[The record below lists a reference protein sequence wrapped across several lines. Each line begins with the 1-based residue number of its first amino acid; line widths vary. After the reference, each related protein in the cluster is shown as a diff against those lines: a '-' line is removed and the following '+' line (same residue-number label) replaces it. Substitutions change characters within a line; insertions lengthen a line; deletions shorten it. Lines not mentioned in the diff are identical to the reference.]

1 MAAKEYI
8 TLNTD
13 FTKEKTLVGA
23 AGPAAAAT
31 VAGAGIEVLDAAIA
45 AEGYFVKKISAFDDD
60 TIALIRVVK
69 PVAAGAAAP
78 AAAADNHVYLYQ
90 LRAMTDQQVEALYDA
105 INAAINGLDVPAG
118 AAAPAQPPPFAN
130 KLALF
135 NRYPGFSAIVDR
147 ANASANAIADAAL
160 AAGAAQVAAAASPEA
175 AARAAAA
182 NRAVDA
188 ATNLATTDRKRVIT
202 FAESIDFLRALI
214 QPTRASMISRVLSSN
229 TPSALL
235 VLPDKRIAVGN
246 NDGSIDVWRAPVAP
260 EEVVPPGTTREF
272 HVDGNPL
279 PVAGAAAPA
288 PANAS
293 HTGSINAIIQVKGT
307 GNNYHIITGGQD
319 GLIKIWPNPLAAN
332 PLFTLKNQNGDAIIS
347 LLALP
352 SGNIISGDITGNIR
366 LWNIQAKL
374 SDNTQEIPQSSKL
387 VEHGAPVS
395 LLHLLADGSIVS
407 ANDNTIKLWSR
418 DLARETVI
426 QDGNGNG
433 TSLMATVNGVLITT
447 SGGEIKIWPTNLTSG
462 KRAKEGVEGHD
473 SRIKSILTFP
483 NNTLVTIDEDNKV
496 KLWTVSNA
504 ANAAQTRVSCLRAN
518 LRSGVFKTL
527 INIAGEEVQV
537 EEAGFN
543 RNQHHNKVSFSEKYF
558 PDATGEFMQCAK
570 NTFMMVFGSNKEVN
584 DNNPIPP
591 CKKEDRE
598 LILGGLRH
606 RYATLTNDIISIKQN
621 GGVQDGVHLRA
632 KILHLER
639 LRLLIMGMEE
649 NAKNKNCNDYNESG
663 GLLGFGIE
671 DTQLDEQFRELIR
684 KFVYVIIQKS
694 NPMKNVGTNYGLT
707 DAEVANLVKEVSRVD
722 TGTQP
727 AITSYVQKWAE
738 EKNERVPSVVGS
750 VLGATGDVTTI
761 QALLKKQNDAQTLN
775 GVLGTLAARLKSR
788 QTGGGEGMQ
797 EGGGLPDAVTTEI
810 QAVIQGSDEPSIK
823 TQRVTDILATRLD
836 ECSERAETTSLQMK
850 TDKIARDKLQQQL
863 LDAEKQL
870 EVSTRNSGECVA
882 KLSECDTRIGASKG
896 EAAAAQTEIKLL
908 RVNLNNQLLGLKT
921 TTDNLIKQKSDLQ
934 AALAAFQQ
942 VMDEKNKA
950 LSAAEVSKAVTAEEL
965 QAIRMALEN
974 AYNQN
979 EALSGT
985 FDTLSKAL
993 GTSTAEA
1000 VAAQQPAAAAAAQPP
1015 PQPQT
1020 GGATSVEEL
1029 LASISKDLADL
1040 KKESVDSIVEV
1051 GKANMEKEGATTA
1064 LTLKM
1069 SSLQERLDL
1078 LNTLVP
1084 NEKNLRQ
1091 EIDTLN
1097 KKVLELGQTIEQ
1109 KDKEIAAKVGEQV
1122 ADKAREEASAKTAD
1136 ASIQTKEAELTRIQ
1150 TELTAK
1156 TQELDTLRTTMVK
1169 DVASLKEQLAKA
1181 QADAK
1186 AAMLDATI
1194 AKTKGLEENAVKGKE
1209 LEAAKK
1215 NAASKTTEV
1224 ERLRN
1229 LATLANNANNAIT
1242 ASTKAL
1248 VAATSKGAA
1257 DTATALT
1264 TLSTAAKA
1272 NNNITLANQIQAIAD
1287 KNTQVKVASDA
1298 AKNAGNTQLAA
1309 TVQNVVTAK
1318 NNVDSTS
1325 MINVVATGNNTAPVA
1340 ASPAALAR
1348 PAAAAP
1354 AAAPAAPAAPA
1365 PAARAA
1371 TLAASVNR

>member
-8 TLNTD
+8 TLDTD
-13 FTKEKTLVGA
+13 FTKEKTLVNA
-23 AGPAAAAT
+23 AGPAAGAI
-31 VAGAGIEVLDAAIA
+31 VAGANIDALGA
-45 AEGYFVKKISAFDDD
+45 ALAPEGYFVKKMSAFNDD
-60 TIALIRVVK
+60 TVAIIREVK

-78 AAAADNHVYLYQ
+78 VPPADNHVYLYQ
-90 LRAMTDQQVEALYDA
+90 LRPMTDAQIEALFDE
-105 INAAINGLDVPAG
+105 INAAVNALDVPAG
-118 AAAPAQPPPFAN
+118 AAAPAQPPPFPN
-130 KLALF
+130 KLTLF
-135 NRYPGFSAIVDR
+135 NRYPGFSAIIDR
-147 ANASANAIADAAL
+147 ANASINAAADAVL
-160 AAGAAQVAAAASPEA
+160 AAAA
-175 AARAAAA
+175 AAAA
-182 NRAVDA
+182 PPPAPAAAERAMNA
-188 ATNLATTDRKRVIT
+188 ATNLAATDRKRVIT

-214 QPTRASMISRVLSSN
+214 LPTTVNMISRVVSSN
-229 TPSALL
+229 TPSALT
-235 VLPDKRIAVGN
+235 VLPDKRIVVGN

-272 HVDGNPL
+272 HVDGNP
-279 PVAGAAAPA
+279 PPAAGAAAVA
-288 PANAS
+288 PPPNVS
-293 HTGSINAIIQVKGT
+293 HTGSINAIIHVKGA

-319 GLIKIWPNPLAAN
+319 GLIKIWPNPPAAN
-332 PLFTLKNQNGDAIIS
+332 PLFTLKNQNGDAITS

-374 SDNTQEIPQSSKL
+374 TDNTQEVPQSSKL
-387 VEHGAPVS
+387 VEHGAPVT

-407 ANDNTIKLWSR
+407 ANNNTIKLWSR
-418 DLARETVI
+418 DLARETVL

-433 TSLMATVNGVLITT
+433 TSLMTTVSGALITT

-462 KRAKEGVEGHD
+462 KRAKEGAEGHD
-473 SRIKSILTFP
+473 SRIKSIATLP
-483 NNTLVTIDEDNKV
+483 NNTLVTIDEDNRV
-496 KLWTVSNA
+496 RLWNVFNA
-504 ANAAQTRVSCLRAN
+504 AQAAQTRVSCLRAN
-518 LRSGVFKTL
+518 LRSGVFKTV

-558 PDATGEFMQCAK
+558 PDSTGDLLKCAK
-570 NTFMMVFGSNKEVN
+570 NTFMMVFGSNKEVD

-591 CKKEDRE
+591 CKKEDRD
-598 LILGGLRH
+598 LILVGLRH

-621 GGVQDGVHLRA
+621 GGVQDGVDVRA

-639 LRLLIMGMEE
+639 LKLLIMGMED

-694 NPMKNVGTNYGLT
+694 NPMKNVGSNYGLT

-727 AITSYVQKWAE
+727 AITSYVQKWAD

-750 VLGATGDVTTI
+750 VLGATGDITTI

-788 QTGGGEGMQ
+788 QRGGGEGVQ

-823 TQRVTDILATRLD
+823 TQRITDILATRLD
-836 ECSERAETTSLQMK
+836 ECSERAETTSTQIK
-850 TDKIARDKLQQQL
+850 ADKLARDKLQQQL

-870 EVSTRNSGECVA
+870 EDCTRNSGECVA
-882 KLSECDTRIGASKG
+882 KMSECDTRIGASKG

-908 RVNLNNQLLGLKT
+908 RVNLNNQLVSLKT

-950 LSAAEVSKAVTAEEL
+950 LSAAEVGRAVSAEEL
-965 QAIRMALEN
+965 QAIRVALEN
-974 AYNQN
+974 AYAQN
-979 EALSGT
+979 ETLTGT

-993 GTSTAEA
+993 GTSTAETI
-1000 VAAQQPAAAAAAQPP
+1000 AAKQPAPAAAPPP
-1015 PQPQT
+1015 PQA

-1029 LASISKDLADL
+1029 LGTISKDLTDL
-1040 KKESVDSIVEV
+1040 KKESLDSIVEV
-1051 GKANMEKEGATTA
+1051 GKANMEKEGTTSA

-1069 SSLQERLDL
+1069 SALQERLDL

-1109 KDKEIAAKVGEQV
+1109 KDKEIAAKVGQQV
-1122 ADKAREEASAKTAD
+1122 ADKAKQEASAKTAD
-1136 ASIQTKEAELTRIQ
+1136 ASIQTKDAELSRIQ
-1150 TELTAK
+1150 AEMAAK
-1156 TQELDTLRTTMVK
+1156 TQELDTLRAALAK

-1181 QADAK
+1181 QAEAK
-1186 AAMLDATI
+1186 AAMLNATI
-1194 AKTKGLEENAVKGKE
+1194 AKTKGVEENTVKAKE

-1224 ERLRN
+1224 ERLQN

-1264 TLSTAAKA
+1264 KLSTSAKA
-1272 NNNITLANQIQAIAD
+1272 NNNTTLANQIQAIAD
-1287 KNTQVKVASDA
+1287 NNTQVKVASDA
-1298 AKNAGNTQLAA
+1298 AKNASDTQLAA
-1309 TVQNVVTAK
+1309 AVQNIVTAK
-1318 NNVDSTS
+1318 NNLDSSS
-1325 MINVVATGNNTAPVA
+1325 MINVVATGNNTAPA
-1340 ASPAALAR
+1340 TR
-1348 PAAAAP
+1348 
-1354 AAAPAAPAAPA
+1354 AAPA
-1365 PAARAA
+1365 PAAALAPAPAAARAA
-1371 TLAASVNR
+1371 SLAASVNR